1 MTLIA
6 GIVLPDGNVWMG
18 GERVVGTDGHRLAGP
33 KIFQLTT
40 TRNDKH
46 DPPGVPFLIGFAG
59 APRVAQTILA
69 VKPPQWKP
77 EYRSLHAWLTD
88 YCANIRARC
97 QAELLIEDSHEGG
110 WLVGG
115 SAALVA
121 IDGHLVR
128 IGCNLSWEEL
138 DRPYRATGV
147 AWETWTGA
155 YVAHLDHHRDQL
167 TAARAAWEVAERL
180 HNIGPLVDEL
190 TLS

>member
-6 GIVLPDGNVWMG
+6 SIVLSDGNVWMG

-33 KIFQLTT
+33 KVFELTT
-40 TRNDKH
+40 TRSDDKT
-46 DPPGVPFLIGFAG
+46 PSAPLLIGFAG

-69 VKPPQWKP
+69 VKPPQWEP
-77 EYRSLHAWLTD
+77 EDRSLHAWLTD
-88 YCANIRARC
+88 YCVRIRDRC
-97 QAELLIEDSHEGG
+97 QAELLIEDTREGG

-121 IDGHLVR
+121 IDGHLVQ
-128 IGCNLSWEEL
+128 IGCDLSWEEL

-155 YVAHLDHHRDQL
+155 YVAHLEHLGDEL
-167 TAARAAWEVAERL
+167 AAARAAWKVAEQL

-190 TLS
+190 TIS